1 MHDAEA
7 DFDVNRIVLVIIFH
21 ALSMCTLICIKGL
34 EDDDN
39 DIDDVFHVDYS
50 DRFISVCGYIFAKG
64 NGWRCSSLDQERRRG
79 KKVVRIQKLFRSQ
92 RSHDKDCSINKV
104 LESCEAADVKGFF
117 GSWMQVR

>member
-1 MHDAEA
+1 MH
-7 DFDVNRIVLVIIFH
+7 LVC
-21 ALSMCTLICIKGL
+21 ARMKLICIKGL

-79 KKVVRIQKLFRSQ
+79 KKVVRIQKLFRIDTFICNDVAFCNYCRRGQ
-92 RSHDKDCSINKV
+92 QDPRTGEIFNTRCGWTKV
-104 LESCEAADVKGFF
+104 
-117 GSWMQVR
+117 